1 MFFLYEKN
9 TYMNR
14 RIIPGIC
21 LAVSSGSLMFQ
32 LFVVYPTQQKINA
45 GIHDIQEQMKRMQEK
60 IDFLSK
66 K

>member
-1 MFFLYEKN
+1 
-9 TYMNR
+9 MNR

-32 LFVVYPTQQKINA
+32 LFVVYPTQHKINN
-45 GIHDIQEQMKRMQEK
+45 GLYDMREQMKRMQEK

-66 K
+66 NK

>member
-1 MFFLYEKN
+1 
-9 TYMNR
+9 MNR

-32 LFVVYPTQQKINA
+32 LFVVYPTQQKIDT
-45 GIHDIQEQMKRMQEK
+45 GIHDIREQMKRMQEK